1 MLSRITCCARS
12 GPLYQSVSTL
22 RSAARS
28 TVSRSSTRNEA
39 VKDWHYYGKLFL
51 GGSALVGGV
60 AICTVGMKPDVVD
73 GLQVN
78 ALSRS
83 MVWPDYVKSRIQNT
97 YLWFTLG
104 LGGTAGA
111 AVLASRS
118 VALQSTMAA
127 RPFITMIG
135 LIAVTMALNS
145 AQRSLPFTP
154 SNYLPK
160 AALAAGLYGVIG
172 AVLGPICYVQGPILI
187 KAAAYTGALV
197 AGLSLAA
204 VTAPSEK
211 FLYMSGPLMM
221 GLGGVAVA
229 CLATPFLP
237 ATGLLG
243 GGMHVIAVYGGVVV
257 FSGFML
263 YDTQRVIKSA
273 EVTPYHEAHDPI
285 SASVGIY
292 MNTINIF
299 IRMVMILSGNKRK

>member
-1 MLSRITCCARS
+1 MLSRISCCTRS

-22 RSAARS
+22 RSAARQ
-28 TVSRSSTRNEA
+28 TVTRSSTRNEV
-39 VKDWHYYGKLFL
+39 VKDWHYYGKLLL

-60 AICTVGMKPDVVD
+60 AICTVGMKPEVLGDVS
-73 GLQVN
+73 

-83 MVWPDYVKSRIQNT
+83 MVWPEHVRARIRNT
-97 YLWFTLG
+97 YLWFTVG
-104 LGGTAGA
+104 LAGTAGA
-111 AVLASRS
+111 AVLGSRS
-118 VALQSTMAA
+118 IALQSKMGAH
-127 RPFITMIG
+127 PFITMIG
-135 LIAVTMALNS
+135 LIAVTMALNT
-145 AQRSLPFTP
+145 AQRALPMEP
-154 SNYLPK
+154 SNYLTK
-160 AALAAGLYGVIG
+160 GALAAGLYGVIG
-172 AVLGPICYVQGPILI
+172 MVLGPICYVQGPILV

-263 YDTQRVIKSA
+263 YDTQRVIRDA
-273 EVTPYHEAHDPI
+273 ELTPYHQSHDPI